1 MSVYVCMCVCVFV
14 CLCVCVF
21 VCSRFFYYFFH
32 RLVPRGMTNLTR
44 WHPELCS
51 FRERAAAVVAALH
64 PVRCT
69 RRRQIQIGFGPSA
82 AIVCMVVTLLL
93 FFLLR
98 SRRLKPKVN

>member
-1 MSVYVCMCVCVFV
+1 MCVCVF
-14 CLCVCVF
+14 F
-21 VCSRFFYYFFH
+21 GH
-32 RLVPRGMTNLTR
+32 RLVPRGVMKLTLQ
-44 WHPELCS
+44 HPELCS

-82 AIVCMVVTLLL
+82 AIVCMVVILLL